1 MFGWMRGGVP
11 GGHAGGAVH
20 GHAGGRPVS
29 FPAFEP
35 RLAMNGGADEHQV
48 MWEALLELKKTV
60 QEDYDHRLSRIESDL
75 RWLKVL
81 VTAQFATI
89 ISTAVAVLMGG

>member
-1 MFGWMRGGVP
+1 
-11 GGHAGGAVH
+11 
-20 GHAGGRPVS
+20 
-29 FPAFEP
+29 
-35 RLAMNGGADEHQV
+35 MNGGADEHQV

-75 RWLKVL
+75 RWLKML

-89 ISTAVAVLMGG
+89 ISTAVAVLVGG